1 MSPGQSI
8 YTASHTPSL
17 AQHSIRLMSRHTS
30 GSLGSVILAVQGS
43 LVPRP
48 FKRRRRKG
56 LVHIARACVGVSIAT
71 DRVTI
76 VIVRGFCMT

>member
-1 MSPGQSI
+1 MIGNNIKNDVSTFNSMYNI
-8 YTASHTPSL
+8 
-17 AQHSIRLMSRHTS
+17 
-30 GSLGSVILAVQGS
+30 S

-56 LVHIARACVGVSIAT
+56 LVHTAHACVGFSIAT

-76 VIVRGFCMT
+76 VIVRGFCMV